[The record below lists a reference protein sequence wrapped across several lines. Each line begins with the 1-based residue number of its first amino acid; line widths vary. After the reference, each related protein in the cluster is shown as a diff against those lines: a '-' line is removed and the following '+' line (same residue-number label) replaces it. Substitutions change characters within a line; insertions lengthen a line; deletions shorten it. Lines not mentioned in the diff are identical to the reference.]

1 LNKNSNSRRK
11 REGSSKGA
19 KARGLVQRDTK
30 EVMAELVAKLS
41 EKLGSQPARA
51 SGGEERPCDVL
62 RPNLDRLTVGVD
74 LGDKWSSYCIL
85 GLDGEVLAEGQLR
98 TTQQDVE
105 EFFQA
110 LTTARVVME
119 GGDTFGLDPG
129 SRSRLR
135 ARGAS
140 R

>member
-1 LNKNSNSRRK
+1 
-11 REGSSKGA
+11 
-19 KARGLVQRDTK
+19 LVQRDTK

-41 EKLGSQPARA
+41 EKLDPQPARA
-51 SGGEERPCDVL
+51 GRGEERQFHLL

-98 TTQQDVE
+98 TTQQDLE

-110 LTTARVVME
+110 LTAARVVME
-119 GGDTFGLDPG
+119 VGTHSAWTREVVAGCGHEVLVANPRQMEG
-129 SRSRLR
+129 PKQRKRKK
-135 ARGAS
+135 
-140 R
+140 